1 MDGSWET
8 TYRTTQWRKR
18 RVYAFLL
25 PGAGVAAVVLVA
37 VAAVTRGVPWAF
49 AACILTFG
57 IGMAGLTVAL
67 RSRSVPLR
75 HIELGL
81 LGIASVT
88 ALASAACD
96 LYWQPF
102 GAAAGLG
109 ALAVVLW
116 LPLIQVLAFLM
127 LADRSALRFSFALM
141 TALAAIVLPFVA
153 GDGGEGALLSR
164 GLLTLQAAA
173 ADGALVMALYVLSG
187 FQRRLRTVEATAHA
201 MQELANT
208 DALTGVPNRRRV
220 EQTLQLEMRRSQRYG
235 RALSVVLLDLD
246 DFKTLNDVH
255 GHALGDEVLMALA
268 ERLTQALRSSD
279 TFGRWGGEEFL
290 VVAPETALEGAVT
303 LAEAMRT
310 RMRQAPLVAGH
321 DVRASFGVA
330 EYLPGEPVTDL
341 LRRAD
346 DALYLAKR
354 SGKDRVR
361 SSDQVTPT
369 KS

>member
-1 MDGSWET
+1 MNGSWET

-25 PGAGVAAVVLVA
+25 PVAGSAAVVLVA
-37 VAAVTRGVPWAF
+37 VAALARGVPTVF
-49 AACILTFG
+49 VACIAAFG
-57 IGMAGLTVAL
+57 VGMAGLTVAL

-75 HIELGL
+75 HVELGL
-81 LGIASVT
+81 LGVASVT
-88 ALASAACD
+88 ALGSAACD
-96 LYWQPF
+96 LYLQPF

-127 LADRSALRFSFALM
+127 LADRSALRFSFGLL
-141 TALAAIVLPFVA
+141 TALALLMLPYLVA
-153 GDGGEGALLSR
+153 AGGDGQRLTS
-164 GLLTLQAAA
+164 GLLTLQAAL
-173 ADGALVMALYVLSG
+173 ADGALVVALYVLSG
-187 FQRRLRTVEATAHA
+187 FQRRLRTVEAAAHA

-208 DALTGVPNRRRV
+208 DALTGVPNRRRA
-220 EQTLQLEMRRSQRYG
+220 EQSLQLEMRRSQRYA

-246 DFKTLNDVH
+246 DFKRLNDVH
-255 GHALGDEVLMALA
+255 GHAVGDEVLVALA
-268 ERLTQALRSSD
+268 ERLSQELRSSD

-290 VVAPETALEGAVT
+290 VVAPETSLSDAVT
-303 LAEAMRT
+303 LAETMR
-310 RMRQAPLVAGH
+310 RRVRQTPLVHGH
-321 DVRASFGVA
+321 DVSASFGVA

-354 SGKDRVR
+354 SGKDCVR
-361 SSDQVTPT
+361 NSDQVTAT